1 MSLYN
6 THIESLAKLQSV
18 FGFNPAE
25 VQQGSVD
32 WLIMRAG
39 VLSASNAD
47 KIVAKRDSEGR
58 QTYMASLIDQV
69 ITCQVA
75 DGGTFKQTE
84 FGKQY
89 EPAAREA
96 LSVALGFVE
105 IKELPFMYMNE
116 SMRVGVSPDGLFDN
130 TVCELKCP
138 FDGANFAK
146 FACFDGVK
154 KAWRWQSQFQLW
166 ATGAERH
173 IFAQYN
179 PRAVLCDNLYYS
191 ETEISGSDFATLNDA
206 VPQFIA
212 DMDVALSKLGVRFG
226 GHWAHIK
233 NNR

>member
-6 THIESLAKLQSV
+6 THIERLAKLQSV

-32 WLIMRAG
+32 WLVMRAG

-75 DGGTFKQTE
+75 DGGAFKQTE

-105 IKELPFMYMNE
+105 IKELPFMYLDE
-116 SMRVGVSPDGLFDN
+116 SMRVGVSPDGLFGN
-130 TVCELKCP
+130 SIAELKCP
-138 FDGANFAK
+138 FDGGNFAK

-191 ETEISGSDFATLNDA
+191 ETEISDSDFATLNDA

-212 DMDVALSKLGVRFG
+212 DMDAALANLGVCFG
-226 GHWAHIK
+226 DHWAHIK